1 MSMEIYLLT
10 NEAISSLRA
19 WQDAI
24 DALKFDVRLIDQHE
38 LPTKEI
44 RIKAE
49 CLGKPVLMEIERAD
63 LAYVRDAFPDIDI
76 EFPDGVGFVHVL
88 RWNKTLEGGLAAY
101 EAAAAYIGAAK
112 GLMIDS
118 EEGKLKTPASAIEVA
133 RNTAAM
139 MPELQKLLADM
150 IARSAN

>member
-1 MSMEIYLLT
+1 MSMAIYLLT
-10 NEAISSLRA
+10 NEPIPSLRA

-38 LPTKEI
+38 LPSKEI

-49 CLGKPVLMEIERAD
+49 CLGKPVLMEIQRAD
-63 LAYVRDAFPDIDI
+63 LAYVRDAFPDT

-88 RWNKTLEGGLAAY
+88 RWNMTLEGGLAAY